1 MQSQKM
7 TLHNDESNLMSFF
20 EKQCLYE
27 IPIYQRNY
35 KWNTKKITQV
45 LQDFDEILEDEK
57 SVHFFGAMIFYNLP
71 STPNRVSTYEVIDGQ
86 QRITT
91 IFLFLLAYTYVLRRF
106 DPSAAKTFFHAKIIN
121 LGLSTANSTLRPSKE
136 DRGQLNWIIGQ
147 IVKAKT
153 FEDTLGD
160 YTFKPFPTEK
170 NPKNKGPIKNNFT
183 LFRKYLEQKIEKEND
198 DEKGN
203 KLTDLVYKILNAC
216 TAVSINI
223 IQRQNGPLI
232 FDALNARQEPVTVGE
247 LIKNSIFSRMEAFS
261 LEEMDQ
267 LHKTYWMP
275 FHEKF
280 KIKDNIDL
288 LEGYFFP
295 FALINNPNIKKNEIY
310 DSIVSKWGQ
319 TSTPEEI
326 IENLREHQN
335 SYVALNGGSTDMYP
349 PIISASIKRI
359 YRAGIPRSTLPFFMQ
374 LAKRVENNQNFEQES
389 KRILDKLESFLV
401 RRALCVDANAGLH
414 AVFKRMWQDLE
425 KNVES
430 VTAEN
435 VIQYIQQTKEVEFP
449 SDIRFSRE
457 IQTKPI
463 YKNKDLCLFFLMEF
477 DRSLNA
483 EVPEDEDITI
493 EHIMPQNRKNWEE
506 TVNPD
511 DHKEYID
518 VLGNLVLLTMR
529 SNIVLDNKNFAKKK
543 EIIMGKAK
551 FASTRNVFEKNSH
564 WDISK
569 IKKRSDEISN
579 WAVARWQL
587 DN

>member
-71 STPNRVSTYEVIDGQ
+71 STPNRQSTYEVIDGQ

-91 IFLFLLAYTYVLRRF
+91 IFLFLLAYTFVLRKY
-106 DPSAAKTFFHAKIIN
+106 DPSTAKTFFHAKIIN
-121 LGLSTANSTLRPSKE
+121 LGLPTANSTLRPSKE

-170 NPKNKGPIKNNFT
+170 NPKIKGPIKNNFT
-183 LFRKYLEQKIEKEND
+183 LFKKYLEQKIDKENEE
-198 DEKGN
+198 EKGE
-203 KLTDLVYKILNAC
+203 KLTELVYKILNAC

-232 FDALNARQEPVTVGE
+232 FDALNARQEPVTVAE
-247 LIKNSIFSRMEAFS
+247 LIKNSIFSRMEDFS

-295 FALINNPNIKKNEIY
+295 FALINSPNIKKNEVY
-310 DSIVSKWGQ
+310 DSIVSKWNQ
-319 TSTPEEI
+319 TSTSEQI
-326 IENLREHQN
+326 IENLREHQD
-335 SYVALNGGSTDMYP
+335 SYVALNGGLTDMYP
-349 PIISASIKRI
+349 PIISESVKRI
-359 YRAGIPRSTLPFFMQ
+359 HRAGIPRSTLPFFMQ
-374 LAKRVENNQNFEQES
+374 LLKRVENNQNFVQES

-414 AVFKRMWQDLE
+414 AIFKRMWQDLIRDE
-425 KNVES
+425 DN

-435 VIQYIQQTKEVEFP
+435 VIKYIQQTKEVEFP

-457 IQTKPI
+457 IKTKPI

-483 EVPEDEDITI
+483 EVPEDKDITI

-506 TVNPD
+506 IVNLD
-511 DHKEYID
+511 EHKEYVD

-529 SNIVLDNKNFAKKK
+529 SNIVLDNKNFINKK
-543 EIIMGKAK
+543 EIIVGKAK
-551 FASTRNVFEKNSH
+551 FASTRDVFETNNN

-569 IKKRSDEISN
+569 IKKRSEAISN

-587 DN
+587 